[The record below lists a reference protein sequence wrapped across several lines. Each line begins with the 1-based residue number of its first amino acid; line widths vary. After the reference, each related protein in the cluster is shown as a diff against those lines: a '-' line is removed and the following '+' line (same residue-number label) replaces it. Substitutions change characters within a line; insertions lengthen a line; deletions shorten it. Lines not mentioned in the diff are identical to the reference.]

1 MRRSRRTTGFSQMAL
16 PLTARCEQ
24 TEPMTPEIEH
34 ELITLLTL
42 LLRNAAQA
50 GRSAG
55 GRRDEDR

>member
-16 PLTARCEQ
+16 PLTVRCEK

-50 GRSAG
+50 RRSAG

>member
-1 MRRSRRTTGFSQMAL
+1 MAL
-16 PLTARCEQ
+16 PLTVRCEK

-50 GRSAG
+50 RRSAG